1 MIMAQVR
8 FVLSRHFCLSPECAK
23 ITPYWPLINT
33 RKTMRQ
39 LKCLLIV
46 SSILITTLI
55 TKGVTTGFPTEIKPF
70 NSRNDSINHYVGELF
85 GGGVVFSLDES
96 KQHGLICSMSDIR
109 DPFSSQSDL
118 KQNPIPIKN
127 EQDTKALMSKD
138 YAVNN
143 RDRAVDLCDSYSN
156 SNYGTGIFS
165 NWHLPTI
172 DELKIL
178 YNVKDEINKVLEK
191 FGNSA
196 TDPLIK
202 VYWSSSKMRSE
213 IMNSYY
219 QFNFEDGA
227 IIISPNL
234 TEKTYV
240 RAVRTF

>member
-1 MIMAQVR
+1 
-8 FVLSRHFCLSPECAK
+8 
-23 ITPYWPLINT
+23 
-33 RKTMRQ
+33 MRQ
-39 LKCLLIV
+39 LKCLLSV
-46 SSILITTLI
+46 AFILIMTLN
-55 TKGVTTGFPTEIKPF
+55 TKGVTTGFSTEIKPY
-70 NSRNDSINHYVGELF
+70 NSRYDSIKHYVGELF
-85 GGGVVFSLDES
+85 GGGVVFSVDES

-109 DPFSSQSDL
+109 DPVSSRLDL
-118 KQNPIPIKN
+118 KQDPIPIKN
-127 EQDTKALMSKD
+127 DPDTKALMSKD
-138 YAVNN
+138 YAVKN

-172 DELKIL
+172 DELKTL
-178 YNVKDEINKVLEK
+178 YNVKNEITKALEK

-202 VYWSSSKMRSE
+202 VYWSSSKMHSE
-213 IMNSYY
+213 IMDSYY

-234 TEKTYV
+234 KGKTYV